1 MTSQPDPF
9 ATLTDLFTTP
19 AAVSDVPE
27 ASVAC
32 EIEPRIECLL
42 PGHLPVRAAV
52 WFGPCAWALNAD
64 AGAAGLLRI
73 EEDSIGLHCMAD
85 SVLPR
90 PDREQDLGAAI
101 ELMAA
106 RCRRWA
112 VVPAAEWDVV
122 HLATAGFDR
131 ITILSGTDQAAV
143 VAAYQLCKAFAALPD
158 AMRLDLGVCFAGSAP
173 SVAAETGSRLAETVH
188 DQLGFEITIRESIHH
203 IDASAAQSQ
212 ACRFPHHPHGVDGV
226 VADLHRG
233 LAAASVESPALAAIE
248 PEPSPALIEDS
259 VPEPMIEVPPPPLV
273 VADELLE
280 PLSLDPPIERPE
292 CDLPIEQS
300 DFESATEVEGLV
312 GHVPGLMALP
322 VGCPACPEV
331 ELAVDPGGRVHCL
344 GRASA
349 LRQLQVASRWAADH
363 HELLALACP
372 GLLSDSVQEP
382 SCHLFTPHPPELAD
396 LHGSDLQLHL
406 LARVEVGSESTW
418 YSCPLS

>member
-19 AAVSDVPE
+19 AAVSDFPE
-27 ASVAC
+27 APVAC

-85 SVLPR
+85 TVLPR
-90 PDREQDLGAAI
+90 PDREQALGAAI

-112 VVPAAEWDVV
+112 VVPTADWDVV

-143 VAAYQLCKAFAALPD
+143 VAAYQLCKSFAALPD
-158 AMRLDLGVCFAGSAP
+158 AVQLDLGVCFAGSTP
-173 SVAAETGSRLAETVH
+173 SVAAETGSRLADTVH
-188 DQLGFEITIRESIHH
+188 DQLGFEIAIRESLHH
-203 IDASAAQSQ
+203 IDASAAQVQ
-212 ACRFPHHPHGVDGV
+212 ACRFPNHPHGIDGV

-233 LAAASVESPALAAIE
+233 LAAASAERPACAAVE
-248 PEPSPALIEDS
+248 PEPSPALLEDS
-259 VPEPMIEVPPPPLV
+259 VPEPMIDVPPPPLV
-273 VADELLE
+273 VADELLQ
-280 PLSLDPPIERPE
+280 PLDLEPPIEQPDVE
-292 CDLPIEQS
+292 
-300 DFESATEVEGLV
+300 AEVDGDELT
-312 GHVPGLMALP
+312 GHVPGLVALP

-331 ELAVDPGGRVHCL
+331 ELAVDTEGRVHCL
-344 GRASA
+344 GRTSA
-349 LRQLQVASRWAADH
+349 LRQLQVASRWVTDH

-372 GLLSDSVQEP
+372 GLLSGSAQEP

-406 LARVEVGSESTW
+406 LTRVEVGSESTW